1 MKIKKRMCYL
11 TLALLLPWTL
21 LAQERFSITLEVDSA
36 IASQPQWVYLYSQIE
51 GDMQLHDSL
60 SIDSLHRVGTV
71 QGTVPYEYNV
81 NLMFTRRGPGIVP
94 VVVKNGDQMKI
105 HVGDEDDGFRMRY
118 IDKVEGSPSTLEYVH
133 YYQQRDSI
141 ASLSRQVWNQMQ
153 RYGLTEQEADS
164 LGAVRQ
170 QLDEAKERL
179 ALHYA
184 LTGRS
189 PYGVLGAASMV
200 YGGHRHFPTMH
211 GYTEKEVDQMMNSV
225 LSRFRDYPPIQAF
238 VNDSVLGRNYMS
250 AESFAINSMMWK
262 KYSRRF
268 FDTSEDSIVRP
279 LKVGDYMNI
288 LNLNNYR
295 GQYLFVDFW
304 ASWCQPCLVQM
315 PNIKLAAQ
323 MFPNDL
329 IVALVSMDKS
339 SKQWWQAVK
348 EHDLR
353 SHPKDAQPYEIKH
366 LNAYND
372 KNQKMKPEVKR
383 LGIQSI
389 PHNYLVDRSGRIIAM
404 NLSGGLLIDRM
415 KELLAKEKEK

>member
-1 MKIKKRMCYL
+1 MKRTTFFLFCL
-11 TLALLLPWTL
+11 FALLPLT
-21 LAQERFSITLEVDSA
+21 AQERFSITLEVDSA

-51 GDMQLHDSL
+51 GEMQLHDSL
-60 SIDSLHRVGTV
+60 SIDSVHRVGTMH
-71 QGTVPYEYNV
+71 GTVPYEYNV

-94 VVVKNGDQMKI
+94 VVVKNGDRVRI

-118 IDKVEGSPSTLEYVH
+118 IDKVEGSPSTLEYVR
-133 YYQQRDSI
+133 YNLQRDSI
-141 ASLSRQVWNQMQ
+141 AKLNRQVWIQMQ
-153 RYGLTEQEADS
+153 RYGVTEREADS
-164 LGAVRQ
+164 LGAVSKR
-170 QLDEAKERL
+170 LDEAKERL

-184 LTGRS
+184 MTGQS
-189 PYGVLGAASMV
+189 PYGVLGVASQV

-262 KYSRRF
+262 RYSRRF
-268 FDTSEDSIVRP
+268 FDESEDSIVRP

-288 LNLNNYR
+288 LGLNEYR
-295 GQYLFVDFW
+295 GQYLYVDFW

-329 IVALVSMDKS
+329 TVALVSMDKS
-339 SKQWWQAVK
+339 GKQWWAKVK
-348 EHDLR
+348 ELDLR
-353 SHPKDAQPYEIKH
+353 SHLKDAQPYEIKH

-372 KNQKMKPEVKR
+372 KTQKLVPDVKR
-383 LGIQSI
+383 LGIKTI

-404 NLSGGLLIDRM
+404 NLSGALLIDRM
-415 KELLAKEKEK
+415 KELLAKEKEQ